1 MIAKNQYD
9 YACQDVGFDE
19 KALVLSRVFHVLAVG
34 MMAGAFRR
42 AEGLGMV
49 SLIGVA
55 IMAGLLAWEQSIVRA
70 GDLRHINRAFFEINS
85 WIGVVLL
92 GVVLGDMYLL

>member
-1 MIAKNQYD
+1 
-9 YACQDVGFDE
+9 
-19 KALVLSRVFHVLAVG
+19 

-55 IMAGLLAWEQSIVRA
+55 VMAGLLAWEQNIVRG
-70 GDLRHINRAFFEINS
+70 GDLKHINRAFFEINS